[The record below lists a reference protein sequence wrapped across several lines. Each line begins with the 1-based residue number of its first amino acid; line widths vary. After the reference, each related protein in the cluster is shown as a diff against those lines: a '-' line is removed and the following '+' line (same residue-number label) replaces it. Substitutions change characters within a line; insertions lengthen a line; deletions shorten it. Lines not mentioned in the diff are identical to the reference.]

1 MKKLCFLITVMI
13 LSSTLISCE
22 IHDDIDISVKRKAIV
37 YLRYNY
43 NNGETETMEEVQSIR
58 LFIFDKQS
66 GRLYRDTT
74 LSREAFLQDTGA
86 MQTYISNGEY
96 DMVSWG
102 NVGHG
107 SMVSAKTIN
116 DAAVN
121 ISEKGAD
128 LLMYGHVET
137 SVMKG
142 DSLRF
147 NINLFKSVYKI
158 NVRIEGIEYLDK
170 PNEFHF
176 ALTNYSSLT
185 FSNRP
190 GGDIRMYKPD
200 LNYNPAAGIITGSFY
215 TPYFPSDIPIKLG
228 VYCDNPTS
236 YYGKTLFETTVQRYM
251 QMPPNTGQDVEI
263 DIHITIYG
271 AGATIS
277 ISDWEGTIIQDEHFG
292 A

>member
-37 YLRYNY
+37 YLQYNY
-43 NNGETETMEEVQSIR
+43 NNGEHESMEEVQSIR
-58 LFIFDKQS
+58 LFIFNKKS
-66 GRLYRDTT
+66 GCLYRDTT

-107 SMVSAKTIN
+107 SSVSAKTIN
-116 DAAVN
+116 DAVVD
-121 ISEKGAD
+121 ISEQGAD
-128 LLMYGHVET
+128 ILMYGHVET

-158 NVRIEGIEYLDK
+158 NVSIEGIDFLDN
-170 PNEFHF
+170 PNDFF
-176 ALTNYSSLT
+176 FGLTNYSSLT
-185 FSNRP
+185 FSNLP
-190 GGDIRMYKPD
+190 GGEMKMYKPD
-200 LNYNPAAGIITGSFY
+200 LVYDHTTGTITGSFF
-215 TPYFPSDIPIKLG
+215 TPYFPSDVPIKLG
-228 VYCDNPTS
+228 VYCDTTS
-236 YYGKTLFETTVQRYM
+236 FYGKTLFETTVKRYM
-251 QMPPNTGQDVEI
+251 QMPPKTGQDVEI
-263 DIHITIYG
+263 DVQITLNG
-271 AGATIS
+271 SGATIS